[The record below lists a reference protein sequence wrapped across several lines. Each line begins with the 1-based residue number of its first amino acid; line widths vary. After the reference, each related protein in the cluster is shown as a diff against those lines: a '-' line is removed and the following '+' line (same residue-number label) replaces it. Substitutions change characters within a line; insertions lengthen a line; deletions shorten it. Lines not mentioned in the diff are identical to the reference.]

1 MYHDVNNNNNNAFPL
16 SSAAGPSEFW
26 VQLLP
31 SNQLSVYYQDS
42 LKRLVALPASTAE
55 AYSLQDYTLPAFCG
69 DPTVKEVQQRL
80 EEEWAAGAAAREA
93 EAASR
98 PRWALGDM
106 RGAQC
111 CCVRVLGSGRGS
123 HASMKHRRLH

>member
-1 MYHDVNNNNNNAFPL
+1 
-16 SSAAGPSEFW
+16 

-31 SNQLSVYYQDS
+31 AATLAVYYQDS
-42 LKRLVALPASTAE
+42 LRRLVALPPSTAD

-98 PRWALGDM
+98 PRWETCDVANCL
-106 RGAQC
+106 
-111 CCVRVLGSGRGS
+111 
-123 HASMKHRRLH
+123 